1 MKYHIGIFPK
11 LEEIRNQI
19 NTFKFLTENPFSL
32 KMKYVDIPTTFREVI
47 RTIGH
52 EGAINCLSRIGD
64 SQFIS
69 GSSDTSIKFW
79 NLEDEELKPY
89 ECINKFTGE
98 ICCILLL
105 KDNRLCYTSLEDS
118 WIKITEKIKTFKK
131 GDEINNSD
139 DKYKVSNTLSEHTKS
154 ITGLIQL
161 DNNNLV
167 SASRDDKI
175 IIWQIDNFTQVWKKE
190 NVHFY
195 NNEKSGVYS
204 LCKLDN
210 NNFISGGADGK
221 IKFWENINKNEYNCI
236 QEFGEHN
243 NKVRNLILLQ
253 DNNLCSASDDGY
265 VKVWTKKDKK
275 YQLYWEKEIKDEFI
289 TCLAGLKN
297 GNLITGSSSTKHG
310 IYANMRIWEKIGN
323 EYCLKENIK
332 KHLKKITAVMELDWG
347 NVVSAGEDGIIIIWK
362 SGVLYD

>member
-1 MKYHIGIFPK
+1 

-19 NTFKFLTENPFSL
+19 DTFKSLTENPFSL
-32 KMKYVDIPTTFREVI
+32 KMNYIDIPTTFREVI

-52 EGAINCLSRIGD
+52 EGPINCLSRIGD

-69 GSSDTSIKFW
+69 GSSDLSIKFW

-89 ECINKFTGE
+89 ECINKYTGE
-98 ICCILLL
+98 IGCILLL
-105 KDNRLCYTSLEDS
+105 RDNRLCYTSLKDS
-118 WIKITEKIKTFKK
+118 WIKISEKIKTFSK
-131 GDEINNSD
+131 GDEMNNSE
-139 DKYKVSNTLSEHTKS
+139 DKYKVANTLSEHTKS

-175 IIWQIDNFTQVWKKE
+175 IVWQMVEDDFIKSFELKD
-190 NVHFY
+190 VHFC
-195 NNEKSGVYS
+195 NNDKEKTGVYS
-204 LCKLDN
+204 LCKLDS
-210 NNFISGGADGK
+210 NNFISGGADGN
-221 IKFWENINKNEYNCI
+221 IKFWENINKNEYKCI
-236 QEFGEHN
+236 QEFGEHKD
-243 NKVRNLILLQ
+243 KVRNLVLLK
-253 DNNLCSASDDGY
+253 DDYLCSASDDGF

-275 YQLYWEKEIKDEFI
+275 YQLYWEKEIKDELI

-297 GNLITGSSSTKHG
+297 GILITGSSSKNHG
-310 IYANMRIWEKIGN
+310 IYANMRVWEKIGN

-332 KHLKKITAVMELDWG
+332 KDLKKITAVMELDWG
-347 NVVSAGEDGIIIIWK
+347 NVVSTGEDGVIIIWK